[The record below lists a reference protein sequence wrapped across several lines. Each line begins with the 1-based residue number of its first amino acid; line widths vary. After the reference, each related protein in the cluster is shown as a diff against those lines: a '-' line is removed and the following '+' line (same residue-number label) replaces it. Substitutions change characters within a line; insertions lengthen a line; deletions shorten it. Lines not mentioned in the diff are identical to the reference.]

1 MNESGDHPKARVA
14 DFYSRVAATYDE
26 IGPAVFATFGQRI
39 IERAT
44 IPPGACVL
52 DIAAGK
58 GANLFA
64 AAEKVGPAGQVTGID
79 IAPAMVQQVQAIIKQ
94 RNLTQVEMQL
104 MDAEHLT
111 FADASF
117 DYVLCNFAIF
127 FFPQLQQALKGFLR
141 VLRPGGACA
150 LTLPGG
156 GDPRWRWYNEL
167 IGTYY
172 RHEQIDLPPL
182 LANAQPLPELD
193 NFMRLM
199 SQIGFISIQHSV
211 EEAEFVYASE
221 QEWWEARW
229 THGER
234 YPLEN
239 MPAPMLDRFKAEV
252 FTRMAAL
259 KQADGYH
266 EKWRI
271 YCVLAHK
278 GSDAIGVN

>member
-1 MNESGDHPKARVA
+1 MNESHANPKARVA
-14 DFYSRVAATYDE
+14 DFYSRVATTYDE
-26 IGPAVFATFGQRI
+26 IGPAVFATFGQRV
-39 IERAT
+39 IERAA
-44 IPPGACVL
+44 IPPGARVL

-64 AAEKVGPAGQVTGID
+64 AAEKVGPTGQVIGID
-79 IAPAMVQQVQAIIKQ
+79 IAPAMVQQVQESI
-94 RNLTQVEMQL
+94 RLRGLTQAAMQL
-104 MDAEHLT
+104 MDAEQLT

-127 FFPQLQQALKGFLR
+127 FFPHLQQALTEFLR
-141 VLRPGGACA
+141 VLRPGGTFAV
-150 LTLPGG
+150 TLPGG
-156 GDPRWRWYNEL
+156 GDPRWRWYNEM

-172 RHEQIDLPPL
+172 QQEQIDLPPL
-182 LANAQPLPELD
+182 LANAQPLPDLGS
-193 NFMRLM
+193 FTQLM
-199 SQIGFISIQHSV
+199 GQIGFTSVHHSV

-239 MPAPMLDRFKAEV
+239 MPPLMLERFKAEV
-252 FTRMAAL
+252 FKRMAAL
-259 KQADGYH
+259 KQSDGYH

-271 YCVLAHK
+271 YCVLAHR
-278 GSDAIGVN
+278 